1 MNALFYL
8 AAAVEIVVG
17 VSLFF
22 AWQRNKNQGFV
33 RKLGISFFGVAASVS
48 TFALCAEAPFDSPV
62 NLYLIPILA
71 CISIYFLV
79 SGVLDLIGYQLSKIQ
94 ASLFA
99 GTILFFMITVAARIE
114 SVSSQVV
121 VALLYLIVGLAAT
134 HALKNQSK
142 PHRLIGPLL
151 ILLALHPLI
160 SISGTAESIALQ
172 FAIGAVLRTAF
183 GFAALYVSLDKS
195 SSEARELSDRF
206 ARLTQY
212 SVQGVAVLNSSQLLY
227 ANAATLRIYGAE
239 NKSELSQQF
248 MSSDLST
255 DNNSQFWQ
263 SFNSLM
269 SGQAEYVSWDG
280 QRERIDGQIRDLHFF
295 AYKVTWENKAAVCVM
310 ISDETERMEISRE
323 VLHRATHDALTGLP
337 NRGVLMQQLHTRSVE
352 GQSGCGTFY
361 LYLLNIDRFKLFN
374 SAHGFSLGDEIL
386 KALVSVLKVAV
397 EGKGML
403 FHIGIDEFALL
414 FPSDS
419 LKQPISQIEVTIM
432 QALSIPL
439 SVSGGEFYIDVSIG
453 GATYPENGHSAEL
466 IVRACNAAMHAAKL
480 KPGTFLVH
488 AKQSYEQGSSDMLTL
503 EQALRGGI
511 KRREVYLCYQPK
523 VDASTH
529 ELIGFEALARWN
541 RPGIGMVSPQLFIQ
555 AAETTGLI
563 VELGTMIIKLACQQ
577 LAVWRD
583 EGLACKPVAVNVS
596 HLQLLNSQFPDIVVD
611 TLAEFRL
618 PVNLLTLE
626 ITESAAVEN
635 LQHTQEQLE
644 KLRNLGISIAMDDFG
659 TGFSSL
665 SMLRKLPLASV
676 KIDKA
681 LIDPLPAEEGTAVVK
696 AICQLSTALGLKVVA
711 EGVETLEQA
720 EAAKRAGCDEFQG
733 YYFGKPLSADD
744 AKALLLSLDDVSS

>member
-1 MNALFYL
+1 MDALFYL
-8 AAAVEIVVG
+8 AAAVEVVVG
-17 VSLFF
+17 ISLFF

-48 TFALCAEAPFDSPV
+48 TFALCADAPIDSPV

-79 SGVLDLIGYQLSKIQ
+79 SGVLDLIGHQLSRIQ

-99 GTILFFMITVAARIE
+99 GTLLFFMVTVAARVE

-134 HALKNQSK
+134 HAFKSHSR

-183 GFAALYVSLDKS
+183 GFAALYVSLDQA
-195 SSEARELSDRF
+195 SSEAREFSERF

-212 SVQGVAVLNSSQLLY
+212 SVQGVAVINSTQLLY
-227 ANAATLRIYGAE
+227 ANSATLKIYGAINE
-239 NKSELSQQF
+239 TELSQQF
-248 MSSDLST
+248 LSSDPST
-255 DNNSQFWQ
+255 DPNSNFWR
-263 SFNSLM
+263 SFNNLM
-269 SGQAEYVSWDG
+269 SGQVEYVSWEG
-280 QRERIDGQIRDLHFF
+280 RRARIDGQVRDLHFF
-295 AYKVTWENKAAVCVM
+295 AYKVTWENQVAVCIM

-323 VLHRATHDALTGLP
+323 VLYRATHDALTGLP
-337 NRGVLMQQLHTRSVE
+337 NRGVLMQQLHYLSLE
-352 GQSGCGTFY
+352 GKPGSDTFY
-361 LYLLNIDRFKLFN
+361 LYFLNIDRFKLFN
-374 SAHGFSLGDEIL
+374 SAHGFSFGDEIL
-386 KALVSVLKVAV
+386 RSLVCALEIAVA
-397 EGKGML
+397 GKGML

-414 FPSDS
+414 FPSDN
-419 LKQPISQIEVTIM
+419 LKPPISEIESSIM
-432 QALSIPL
+432 QILSLPL
-439 SVSGGEFYIDVSIG
+439 KVSGGDFYIDVSIG
-453 GATYPENGHSAEL
+453 RATYPENGNSAEL
-466 IVRACNAAMHAAKL
+466 IVRACNAAMHAAKRR
-480 KPGTFLVH
+480 PGTFLVH
-488 AKQSYEQGSSDMLTL
+488 AEQSYEQGSSEMLTL

-511 KRREVYLCYQPK
+511 KRREIYLCYQPK
-523 VDASTH
+523 VDASTY

-541 RPGIGMVSPQLFIQ
+541 RPNVGMVSPQLFIQ

-563 VELGTMIIKLACQQ
+563 VELGTMIIKSACQQ
-577 LAVWRD
+577 LAIWRD
-583 EGLACKPVAVNVS
+583 EGIACKPVAVNVS
-596 HLQLLNSQFPDIVVD
+596 PLQLLNSQFPSIVVD

-635 LQHTQEQLE
+635 LQHTQEQLA
-644 KLRNLGISIAMDDFG
+644 KLRDLGISIAMDDFG

-665 SMLRKLPLASV
+665 SMLRKLPLTSV

-696 AICQLSTALGLKVVA
+696 AICQLSNALGLKVVA

-733 YYFGKPLSADD
+733 YYFGKPLSSDD
-744 AKALLLSLDDVSS
+744 AKALLLKKVQSK

>member
-1 MNALFYL
+1 MDALFYL
-8 AAAVEIVVG
+8 AAAVEVVVG
-17 VSLFF
+17 ISLFF

-48 TFALCAEAPFDSPV
+48 TFALCADAPIDSPV

-79 SGVLDLIGYQLSKIQ
+79 SGVLDLIGHQLSRIQ

-99 GTILFFMITVAARIE
+99 GTLLFFMVTVAARVE

-134 HALKNQSK
+134 HAFKSHSR

-183 GFAALYVSLDKS
+183 GFAALYVSLDQA
-195 SSEARELSDRF
+195 SSEAREFSERF

-212 SVQGVAVLNSSQLLY
+212 SVQGVAVINSTQLLY
-227 ANAATLRIYGAE
+227 ANSSTLKIYGAVNE
-239 NKSELSQQF
+239 TELSQQF
-248 MSSDLST
+248 LSSDPST
-255 DNNSQFWQ
+255 DPNSNFWR
-263 SFNSLM
+263 SFNNLM
-269 SGQAEYVSWDG
+269 SGQVEYVSWEG
-280 QRERIDGQIRDLHFF
+280 RRARIDGQVRDLHFF
-295 AYKVTWENKAAVCVM
+295 AYKVTWENQVAVCIM

-323 VLHRATHDALTGLP
+323 VLYRATHDALTGLP
-337 NRGVLMQQLHTRSVE
+337 NRGVLMQQLHCLSLE
-352 GQSGCGTFY
+352 GKPGSDTFY
-361 LYLLNIDRFKLFN
+361 LYFLNIDRFKLFN
-374 SAHGFSLGDEIL
+374 SAHGFSFGDEIL
-386 KALVSVLKVAV
+386 RSLVCALEIAVA
-397 EGKGML
+397 GKGML

-419 LKQPISQIEVTIM
+419 LKQPISEIESSIM
-432 QALSIPL
+432 QILSLPL
-439 SVSGGEFYIDVSIG
+439 KVSGGDFYIDVSIG
-453 GATYPENGHSAEL
+453 RATYPENGNSAEL
-466 IVRACNAAMHAAKL
+466 IVRACNAAMHAAKRR
-480 KPGTFLVH
+480 PGTFLVH
-488 AKQSYEQGSSDMLTL
+488 AEQSYEQGSNEMLTL

-511 KRREVYLCYQPK
+511 KRREIYLCYQPK
-523 VDASTH
+523 VDASTY

-541 RPGIGMVSPQLFIQ
+541 RPNVGMVSPQLFIQ

-563 VELGTMIIKLACQQ
+563 VELGTMIIKSACQQ
-577 LAVWRD
+577 LAIWRD
-583 EGLACKPVAVNVS
+583 EGIACKPVAVNVS
-596 HLQLLNSQFPDIVVD
+596 PLQLLNSQFPGIVVD

-635 LQHTQEQLE
+635 LQHTQEQLA
-644 KLRNLGISIAMDDFG
+644 KLRDLGISIAMDDFG

-665 SMLRKLPLASV
+665 SMLRKLPLTSV

-696 AICQLSTALGLKVVA
+696 AICQLSNALGLKVVA

-733 YYFGKPLSADD
+733 YYFGKPLSSDD
-744 AKALLLSLDDVSS
+744 AKALLLKKVQSK